1 MTFGI
6 NNSGSSVANFV
17 CFRGSDPL
25 FFVAQKAKKEGF
37 EKCSCNQI
45 SGDKLLLKNLM
56 KYKFYNL

>member
-45 SGDKLLLKNLM
+45 SGDKLLLKI
-56 KYKFYNL
+56 